1 MIRLSATTLRLL
13 ATLTCFR
20 ILNFEVQ
27 KQFKM
32 QNRTKN
38 WTASQIPPRNNGLA
52 LITGSTEG
60 IGYED
65 ALALSSAGWTVIM
78 TGRNAQKGVES
89 IAKIHQTNPKAKVS
103 FEKIDLAELSSIKAL
118 ASRMISKGHAID
130 LLINNAGVMTP
141 PKRLETADG
150 FELQFGTNHI
160 GHFALTAQ
168 LLPLLRKS
176 PAARVVTV
184 SSIANREGIINFDD
198 LQSKS
203 SYAPGKAYSQSKL
216 ANLMFALELQR
227 QSEMHGWG
235 ITSIASH
242 PGVSRTNLLISGAG
256 RWSLAGMTRTLLP
269 FLFQPTAQGALPT
282 LYAATSPEAKGGLY
296 YGPKKMMETRGY
308 PAIAKIPAQAEDV
321 NIAARLWEISQELA
335 KVEF

>member
-1 MIRLSATTLRLL
+1 
-13 ATLTCFR
+13 
-20 ILNFEVQ
+20 
-27 KQFKM
+27 M

-38 WTASQIPPRNNGLA
+38 WTTSQIPLRDNGLA

-65 ALALSSAGWTVIM
+65 ALALSSAGWSVIM
-78 TGRNAQKGVES
+78 MGRNAQKGAES
-89 IAKIHQTNPKAKVS
+89 IAKIQRINRKAKVS
-103 FEKIDLAELSSIKAL
+103 FEKIDLADLSSIKAF
-118 ASRMISKGHAID
+118 ASGMILKGQTID

-176 PAARVVTV
+176 PGARVVTV
-184 SSIANREGIINFDD
+184 SSVANREGVINFDD

-203 SYAPGKAYSQSKL
+203 SYAPGKAYGQSKL

-227 QSEMHGWG
+227 QSEKHGWG
-235 ITSIASH
+235 IMSVAAH
-242 PGVSRTNLLISGAG
+242 PGVSRTNLLITGAG
-256 RWSLAGMTRTLLP
+256 RWSIAGIVRTFLP
-269 FLFQPTAQGALPT
+269 FLFQPSAQGALPT

-296 YGPKKMMETRGY
+296 YGPDKMMETRGY

-321 NIAARLWEISQELA
+321 NIAAKLWEISQELA
-335 KVEF
+335 KEEF